1 MLQLTTDALSNKQN
15 LHNNNSWVE
24 YLNYFETSNL
34 LIKNKT
40 PSLCNF

>member
-1 MLQLTTDALSNKQN
+1 MLQLTTNALSNKQN
-15 LHNNNSWVE
+15 LYNNSWVE
-24 YLNYFETSNL
+24 YLNYFETPNL